1 MGPSLVP
8 LAMRYVMLVL
18 SPNVDLYLIKEA
30 QVLRNIQIVVIVT
43 VQIEHFICESNL
55 HYIIIRFITKY
66 LSIS

>member
-18 SPNVDLYLIKEA
+18 SPNVSPNVDLYLIKEA

-43 VQIEHFICESNL
+43 VRIKHFICESNL
-55 HYIIIRFITKY
+55 HYI
-66 LSIS
+66 LGS